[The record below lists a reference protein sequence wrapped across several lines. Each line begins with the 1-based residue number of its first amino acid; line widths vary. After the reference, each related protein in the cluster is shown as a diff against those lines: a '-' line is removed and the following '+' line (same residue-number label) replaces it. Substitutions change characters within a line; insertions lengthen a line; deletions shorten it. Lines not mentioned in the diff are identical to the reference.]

1 MSCSHFRPSTLFV
14 MVAAAFSVSTVGFA
28 AEAPEAIILPANTEI
43 TLGTVQDLSSK
54 TAHKGDQVTLIVTE
68 DVMANG
74 AIVIR
79 KGTSALGRIAFAQDR
94 GAFGQS
100 GKLQIEPLYIQLNGI
115 TIRLQGSVFKK
126 GTVTAGAA
134 AGLIVLTPGMT
145 GRSAKIPAGTAVPA
159 ATLRDVQLPTVASQP
174 SED

>member
-1 MSCSHFRPSTLFV
+1 MSYGYFRPAKLSTL
-14 MVAAAFSVSTVGFA
+14 VAVAVSVSTVGFA
-28 AEAPEAIILPANTEI
+28 AEAPEAIILPANTVI
-43 TLGTVQDLSSK
+43 ALGTVQDLISK
-54 TAHKGDQVTLIVTE
+54 KAHKGDQVALVVTE

-79 KGTSALGRIAFAQDR
+79 KGTPALGRIAFAQDT

-115 TIRLQGSVFKK
+115 TIRLQGSLFKK

-145 GRSAKIPAGTAVPA
+145 GRSANIPAGTAIPA
-159 ATLRDVQLPTVASQP
+159 ATLRDVQMPTVPSQL
-174 SED
+174 SAD

>member
-1 MSCSHFRPSTLFV
+1 
-14 MVAAAFSVSTVGFA
+14 MVAAALSVSAVGFA
-28 AEAPEAIILPANTEI
+28 AETSEAIMLPANTEI
-43 TLGTVQDLSSK
+43 ALHTVQDLTSK
-54 TAHKGDQVTLIVTE
+54 KAHKGDQVALVVTE

-79 KGTSALGRIAFAQDR
+79 KGTLALGRIAFAQDT

-100 GKLQIEPLYIQLNGI
+100 GKLQIEPLYIQMNGI

-145 GRSAKIPAGTAVPA
+145 GRSAKIPAGTVIPA
-159 ATLRDVQLPTVASQP
+159 ATLRDVHLPTVP
-174 SED
+174 SLPPED